1 MDVTPFDAVVQRAST
16 DAEKQHLYRMRKD
29 LNLDDRDPVWQI
41 SMMNEA
47 FLVRLLE
54 VSRSIAAA
62 GIKGVETINKMG
74 SIVINDVDKKVGKAI
89 EHELVQAKRNMH
101 RAAVE
106 VFKDLNEEA
115 KNAVINAGK
124 DIAAVDKATAQAM
137 VIREQTILMK
147 RYAFMG
153 IGIFLASLAAG
164 FGMGI
169 GSNALQISSL
179 HQEVGAAHLATQAAA
194 GRAAAAESGSAVAV
208 AAAVEAATKKIG
220 AELAAVRERAG
231 WAGSTAGANVAG
243 CKLAGWEQH
252 TDSKTGNPY
261 CIVRQ
266 AEKPTFGADIEQ
278 VDFWMPKTK
287 K

>member
-1 MDVTPFDAVVQRAST
+1 MDVTPFDVVVQRAST

-54 VSRSIAAA
+54 VSSSIATARA
-62 GIKGVETINKMG
+62 TNVETINKTGMLV
-74 SIVINDVDKKVGKAI
+74 SNEVDKKVEKAI
-89 EHELVQAKRNMH
+89 ELQLTQAKRNMH

-124 DIAAVDKATAQAM
+124 DIAAVDKATVEAM

-147 RYAFMG
+147 RYAFIG
-153 IGIFLASLAAG
+153 IGIFLASLLAG
-164 FGMGI
+164 VGMGI
-169 GSNALQISSL
+169 GSNALQISGL
-179 HQEVGAAHLATQAAA
+179 RQDVGAAHLATQAAA
-194 GRAAAAESGSAVAV
+194 NRATVAESGSAAAV
-208 AAAVEAATKKIG
+208 AAAVEATTKKIS

-231 WAGSTAGANVAG
+231 WAGSTDGAEVAG
-243 CKLAGWEQH
+243 CKLPGWEQH
-252 TDSKTGNPY
+252 TDTKTGNQY
-261 CIVRQ
+261 CIVRS
-266 AEKPTFGADIEQ
+266 AEKPTFGAEIEQ
-278 VDFWMPKTK
+278 VYFWMPKTK

>member
-1 MDVTPFDAVVQRAST
+1 MDVSPFDVVVQRAST
-16 DAEKQHLYRMRKD
+16 DSEKQHLHRMRKE
-29 LNLDDRDPVWQI
+29 LNLHDRDPVWQI

-54 VSRSIAAA
+54 VSRSITTA
-62 GIKGVETINKMG
+62 GSKGVETINKMG
-74 SIVINDVDKKVGKAI
+74 SLVIKDVDKQVEKAI
-89 EHELVQAKRNMH
+89 ELQLTQAKRNMH

-124 DIAAVDKATAQAM
+124 DIAAVDKATVEAM
-137 VIREQTILMK
+137 VIRDQAILMK

-153 IGIFLASLAAG
+153 IGLFLAALLAG
-164 FGMGI
+164 VGMGI
-169 GSNALQISSL
+169 GYNALHVSGL
-179 HQEVGAAHLATQAAA
+179 RQEVGAAHLASQAAA
-194 GRAAAAESGSAVAV
+194 NRATAAQFDS
-208 AAAVEAATKKIG
+208 AAAVAAATKKIG

-231 WAGSTAGANVAG
+231 WAGSIDGAKVAG
-243 CKLAGWEQH
+243 CKLPGWEQR
-252 TDSKTGNPY
+252 TDTNTGNPF

-266 AEKPTFGADIEQ
+266 AEKPTFGADIAQ

>member
-1 MDVTPFDAVVQRAST
+1 MDVSPFDVVVQRAST
-16 DAEKQHLYRMRKD
+16 DAEKQHLHRMRKD

-54 VSRSIAAA
+54 VSRSITTASS
-62 GIKGVETINKMG
+62 KGFDNINKMG
-74 SIVINDVDKKVGKAI
+74 SLVIKDVDKQVEKAI
-89 EHELVQAKRNMH
+89 ELQLTQAKRNMH

-115 KNAVINAGK
+115 KNAVIRAGK
-124 DIAAVDKATAQAM
+124 DIAAVDKATVEAM
-137 VIREQTILMK
+137 VIRDQAILMK

-153 IGIFLASLAAG
+153 IGLFLAALLAG
-164 FGMGI
+164 VGMGI
-169 GSNALQISSL
+169 GYNALHVSGL
-179 HQEVGAAHLATQAAA
+179 RQEVSVAHLASQAATN
-194 GRAAAAESGSAVAV
+194 RATAAESGSAAAV

-231 WAGSTAGANVAG
+231 WAGSTDGANVVG
-243 CKLAGWEQH
+243 CKLPGWEQH

-266 AEKPTFGADIEQ
+266 AEKPTFGADIAQ